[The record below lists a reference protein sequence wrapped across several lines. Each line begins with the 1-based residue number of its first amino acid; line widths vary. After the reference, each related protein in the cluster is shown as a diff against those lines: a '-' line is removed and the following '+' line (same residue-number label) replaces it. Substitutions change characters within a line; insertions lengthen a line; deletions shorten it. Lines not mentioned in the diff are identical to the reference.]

1 MIMMNGWNKKEIE
14 QEKTRFFYIKKSLF
28 VIFFLTLF
36 IVAFSNN
43 KVFAA
48 SSFNLKNTTIAISEE
63 PASCD
68 STGGAAAGLTCG
80 VINAITSL
88 ESGLES
94 ILLNLLKTQPLSFSS
109 SGCSGGDAQSCIY
122 QIWSNFRIY
131 GDVFLVIALLIAVI
145 VEAVGGGMVSSYT
158 IRKMLPRI
166 VVAVILINL
175 SIYVVAVLEDIFNIL
190 GGGLYDLIRAPFG
203 TNFHFSLNSSGTGD
217 FLGIFFAGLFAG
229 GLAIIWES
237 FKAGKAASHATKA
250 LIGDAAGFII
260 LSVVLPV
267 LIVILGVLVT
277 LMFRQAILIFLLMI
291 SPVAFALYCLP
302 NTEQYFRKWW
312 DLLLK
317 TLLVYPVIVVIFCM
331 AEVMAIIFGS
341 DYIGDAFLSKV
352 MAIIAVLIPLLLVP
366 FAFKISGGLI
376 GTIAGMA
383 SSTLGKF
390 VPAINGNPSNPDSF
404 GNKRKRKFK
413 NSREEMGLTLGA
425 SGTYARAAVGGKGNL
440 KNRRR
445 LGALAVNTRQNV
457 KAQEYGASDLNNNP
471 VWNMHK
477 GNSDFL
483 TAVIDKKSALEK
495 RNATKDGSQERASWD
510 MVIAAA
516 SQIPKTHA
524 TTVMATQQFAENAYG
539 FPGGQKGHNLLM
551 ENAAKAAGAEVV
563 YEIPE
568 DSRTV
573 VGGHSPGTGPIDD
586 IVNID
591 NYGRGHISG
600 SSNPAGRAKNGQYMT
615 YHEMDQVTEN
625 QDLIRGNVPAENSPG
640 LPVNDVPVAV
650 GFSGPRAAIARQI
663 LKSHQVAVKSQ
674 RPDLA
679 NIGETRYSPVSSWNK
694 LSWSDIAVQ
703 RPETLMGIQ
712 ASMVGYINRQLSSTI
727 DAKEKTEIEKGYQDV
742 ARHIKELQVM
752 SVGGGVNNNL
762 STAAREQYEY
772 FANLVNNVGGD
783 FDIWATSIDPTT
795 GKTNLEAYGD
805 QARHPQAH

>member
-1 MIMMNGWNKKEIE
+1 
-14 QEKTRFFYIKKSLF
+14 
-28 VIFFLTLF
+28 
-36 IVAFSNN
+36 
-43 KVFAA
+43 
-48 SSFNLKNTTIAISEE
+48 
-63 PASCD
+63 
-68 STGGAAAGLTCG
+68 
-80 VINAITSL
+80 
-88 ESGLES
+88 
-94 ILLNLLKTQPLSFSS
+94 
-109 SGCSGGDAQSCIY
+109 
-122 QIWSNFRIY
+122 
-131 GDVFLVIALLIAVI
+131 
-145 VEAVGGGMVSSYT
+145 
-158 IRKMLPRI
+158 
-166 VVAVILINL
+166 
-175 SIYVVAVLEDIFNIL
+175 
-190 GGGLYDLIRAPFG
+190 
-203 TNFHFSLNSSGTGD
+203 
-217 FLGIFFAGLFAG
+217 
-229 GLAIIWES
+229 
-237 FKAGKAASHATKA
+237 
-250 LIGDAAGFII
+250 
-260 LSVVLPV
+260 
-267 LIVILGVLVT
+267 
-277 LMFRQAILIFLLMI
+277 MI

-312 DLLLK
+312 NLLLK
-317 TLLVYPVIVVIFCM
+317 TLLVYPVVVVIFCM

-383 SSTLGKF
+383 SSTLGR
-390 VPAINGNPSNPDSF
+390 VMPAINGNPSNPDSF

-425 SGTYARAAVGGKGNL
+425 SGTYVRGAVGGKGNL

-445 LGALAVNTRQNV
+445 LGALAVNTRQSV

-483 TAVIDKKSALEK
+483 TAVIDKKSAQEK

-510 MVIAAA
+510 MAIAAA

-524 TTVMATQQFAENAYG
+524 ATVMATQQFAENAYG
-539 FPGGQKGHNLLM
+539 FPGGQQGHNLLM

-573 VGGHSPGTGPIDD
+573 VGGHPPGTGPIDD

-615 YHEMDQVTEN
+615 YHEMDQITEN
-625 QDLIRGNVPAENSPG
+625 QDLIRGNVPAENSPE

-650 GFSGPRAAIARQI
+650 GFSGPRAAIAREI

-679 NIGETRYSPVSSWNK
+679 NIGETRYSPVSAWNK

-703 RPETLMGIQ
+703 RPETLLGIQ
-712 ASMVGYINRQLSSTI
+712 APMVGYISRKLSEAR